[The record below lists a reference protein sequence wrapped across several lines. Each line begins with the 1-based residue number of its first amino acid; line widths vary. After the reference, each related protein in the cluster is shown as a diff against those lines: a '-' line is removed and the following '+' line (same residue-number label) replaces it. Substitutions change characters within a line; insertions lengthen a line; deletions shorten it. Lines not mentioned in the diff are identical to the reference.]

1 MRFAA
6 ALSGVMDRK
15 RHLESGSC
23 HGMGDVVHLQQL
35 WGSAL
40 SSEKRD
46 FLRIPQVTAWVS
58 EEEGGAA
65 EERGQFLCAQAEL
78 LLSSLSKLCSRVIKV
93 LPLAWQ
99 CFPRCLRMWPPHWH
113 PPQDSPV
120 PALPLLLPRAGR
132 WCQSRGMS
140 LGDALRGHR
149 VSVHRCSATS
159 TARCHSQTTL
169 SQFGVCCPVFPF
181 VTGAVTASPL
191 FHLA

>member
-23 HGMGDVVHLQQL
+23 HGMGDVGHLQQL

-65 EERGQFLCAQAEL
+65 EERGQNFSVSK
-78 LLSSLSKLCSRVIKV
+78 LSS
-93 LPLAWQ
+93 
-99 CFPRCLRMWPPHWH
+99 
-113 PPQDSPV
+113 
-120 PALPLLLPRAGR
+120 
-132 WCQSRGMS
+132 
-140 LGDALRGHR
+140 
-149 VSVHRCSATS
+149 CSA
-159 TARCHSQTTL
+159 
-169 SQFGVCCPVFPF
+169 
-181 VTGAVTASPL
+181 AS
-191 FHLA
+191 ASSVQSY

>member
-23 HGMGDVVHLQQL
+23 HRMGDVVHLQQL

-65 EERGQFLCAQAEL
+65 EERGQFLCVQAEL

-93 LPLAWQ
+93 LPSAWQ

-113 PPQDSPV
+113 PWGI
-120 PALPLLLPRAGR
+120 LPRTVLCQLCHCSFLGLAG
-132 WCQSRGMS
+132 G
-140 LGDALRGHR
+140 
-149 VSVHRCSATS
+149 
-159 TARCHSQTTL
+159 ARAGGCL
-169 SQFGVCCPVFPF
+169 
-181 VTGAVTASPL
+181 
-191 FHLA
+191 